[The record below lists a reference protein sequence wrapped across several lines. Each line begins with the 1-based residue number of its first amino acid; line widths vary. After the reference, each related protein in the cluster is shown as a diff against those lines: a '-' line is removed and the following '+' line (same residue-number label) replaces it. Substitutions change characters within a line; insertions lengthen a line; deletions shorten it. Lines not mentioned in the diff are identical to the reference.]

1 MTNGERDNGLGRA
14 FGLAKGLSAFFT
26 VTPFLY
32 AGVVEY
38 LSWNQAPFNGFVP
51 GFNLALFLPLLS
63 VVGLTEVALS
73 WWMPGRILSGKVP
86 TSPTGPQA
94 AWSGS
99 VQRLF
104 QANLVAFSILE
115 SIAVYGLM
123 LFLVGG
129 HPWHFYAFASVS
141 LILMLIRFPRKALW
155 DEALAGMT
163 ENNRGV
169 QP

>member
-1 MTNGERDNGLGRA
+1 MVNGERDNGLERA
-14 FGLAKGLSAFFT
+14 FGLATGLSAFFAI
-26 VTPFLY
+26 TPFLY
-32 AGVVEY
+32 AGIVEY
-38 LSWNQAPFNGFVP
+38 LSWNQAPFAGFAP
-51 GFNLALFLPLLS
+51 GINLALFLPLLAL
-63 VVGLTEVALS
+63 VGLTEIALS

-86 TSPTGPQA
+86 AAPMGPQS

-104 QANLVAFSILE
+104 QANLVAFSILG

-129 HPWHFYAFASVS
+129 HRWHFYAFASVS
-141 LILMLIRFPRKALW
+141 LVLMLARFPRRILW
-155 DEALAGMT
+155 DEALSGMT
-163 ENNRGV
+163 ENDRGV